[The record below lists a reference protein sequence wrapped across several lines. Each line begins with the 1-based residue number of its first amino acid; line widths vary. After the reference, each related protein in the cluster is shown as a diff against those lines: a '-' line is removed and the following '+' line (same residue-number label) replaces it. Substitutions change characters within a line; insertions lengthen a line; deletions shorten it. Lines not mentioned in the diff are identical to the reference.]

1 MKSMKLQKSEFL
13 NSLVNWEKFGDAAQA
28 YIQKT

>member
-1 MKSMKLQKSEFL
+1 MELQKSEFL